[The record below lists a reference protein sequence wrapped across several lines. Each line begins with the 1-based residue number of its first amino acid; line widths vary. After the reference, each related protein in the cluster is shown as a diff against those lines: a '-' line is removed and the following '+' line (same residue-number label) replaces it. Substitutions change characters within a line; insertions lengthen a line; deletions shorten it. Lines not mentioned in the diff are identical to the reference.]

1 MLLFDRERYPL
12 AGVPALFVFLAIGLL
27 ISFLLIGP
35 LLKSKI
41 GLVDEND
48 IAHYLGAAGYL
59 KLSDV
64 AAALYEKTNVFSF
77 GKSPLVRPIYYAG
90 RVLETALWGSE
101 GSYWYAL
108 RVFMFGIVIGT
119 MIWIYTR
126 YVGLLMAA
134 ALTVFSLSFA
144 MWSDIWGRSSG
155 VSEQYA
161 TFGVA
166 LFAIGLVL
174 LIDRWRDE
182 GKLRIE
188 AILISVGALTAIGSK
203 ENMLPLMVP
212 LVLVLAF
219 GLWHRRLDAIGII
232 ALIVALA
239 VGGWVCVS
247 VGLYMLAGKAVDM
260 YGNAPSVRAALV
272 SPLML
277 KIYGVVAIGA
287 VVALGIN
294 VFTGKFRGVDAQRAH
309 RSLALRLLIG
319 LSIIV
324 AIVFS
329 QQIVYSSQLPAHQ
342 RYDFPAVF
350 GVPAAIILVVLAG
363 RETIS
368 LIWPDWRGA
377 RWLVDMTV
385 CAMLIGYS
393 SLVTWRLSPAIA
405 ANIQRNTAFDSA
417 LTATT
422 NMAAA
427 HPDWPII
434 LRSYNPWD
442 LEIIQSIGRWLVVKG
457 VKNPRF
463 LVYVIDPEASR
474 TAFESGELDQSIAG
488 LSRAGIPEVNLRPL
502 ADLRISEP
510 SACFVIALREPGV
523 FATERQSEARTPG
536 LDCTILPIRIYWN
549 KGLLIVLPPG
559 KLSQ

>member
-1 MLLFDRERYPL
+1 MMLFDRKRYPL
-12 AGVPALFVFLAIGLL
+12 MGVPALFAFLAAGLL
-27 ISFLLIGP
+27 LSFLLIGS

-48 IAHYLGAAGYL
+48 IAHYLGAAGHL
-59 KLSDV
+59 KLSDMPS
-64 AAALYEKTNVFSF
+64 ALYEKTNVFSF
-77 GKSPLVRPIYYAG
+77 GDSPLVRPIYYVG
-90 RVLETALWGSE
+90 RVLETVLWESDGA
-101 GSYWYAL
+101 YWYAF
-108 RVFMFGIVIGT
+108 RVFMFGIVIGA
-119 MIWIYTR
+119 MSWIYVR
-126 YVGLLMAA
+126 YAGLLVGA

-155 VSEQYA
+155 VSEQYTA
-161 TFGVA
+161 FGGA
-166 LFAIGLVL
+166 LFAIGFVF
-174 LIDRWRDE
+174 LIDRWRDG

-188 AILISVGALTAIGSK
+188 AILISVGASIAIGSK
-203 ENMLPLMVP
+203 ENMFLLMAPLA
-212 LVLVLAF
+212 LVLVF

-239 VGGWVCVS
+239 VGGWVCTS
-247 VGLYMLAGKAVDM
+247 VGTYMLTGNAVDM
-260 YGNAPSVRAALV
+260 YGNAPSIRAALV

-277 KIYGVVAIGA
+277 KIYGVVAVG
-287 VVALGIN
+287 VVAAFGIN
-294 VFTGKFRGVDAQRAH
+294 AFIGRFRGADAQRVH
-309 RSLALRLLIG
+309 RKLALRLLIG
-319 LSIIV
+319 ILIIV
-324 AIVFS
+324 AIVLS

-350 GVPAAIILVVLAG
+350 GVPAAIILTVLAG
-363 RETIS
+363 RATIS
-368 LIWPDWRGA
+368 IIWPDRRLA
-377 RWLVDMTV
+377 RWLVDVAV

-405 ANIQRNTAFDSA
+405 ANVQRNTAFDSSLA
-417 LTATT
+417 ITT

-463 LVYVIDPEASR
+463 LVYVIDPDALR
-474 TAFESGELDQSIAG
+474 TTFESGVLDQSMLG
-488 LSRAGIPEVNLRPL
+488 LSRVGIPEVNLRPL

-510 SACFVIALREPGV
+510 AACFVIALHEPGA
-523 FATERQSEARTPG
+523 FARERQSAAKSPG
-536 LDCTILPIRIYWN
+536 LDCTVLPVRIYWN
-549 KGLLIVLPPG
+549 KGLLIVLSPD
-559 KLSQ
+559 